1 MTSTPVSVSLW
12 SLDSSS
18 IFPTSR
24 PSIRSRQSPHRRV
37 MPIRSRAPLKLLL
50 PAPMLHQQ
58 LPARVTTSR
67 HLSPLSIVSP
77 KKRQHQNGAFH
88 HSLSFGPRPHRI
100 HGLCHLL
107 ALVPPDSSARGIEMA
122 VHSCKSHKPSR
133 SARSL
138 VLELPK
144 VADAERV

>member
-12 SLDSSS
+12 SLDSTSLFPSS
-18 IFPTSR
+18 T
-24 PSIRSRQSPHRRV
+24 PSVRFRQSPHRRV
-37 MPIRSRAPLKLLL
+37 MPFRSRAPLKLLL
-50 PAPMLHQQ
+50 HTPMLSRQ

-67 HLSPLSIVSP
+67 HLSSLSVYSP
-77 KKRQHQNGAFH
+77 NKRQHSNGAFD

-107 ALVPPDSSARGIEMA
+107 ALVPPDSTARGIGMT
-122 VHSCKSHKPSR
+122 VRSCKSRKPSR

-144 VADAERV
+144 VADIERV